1 MSSLGY
7 QAVYRLLNE
16 RDRCVAER
24 FFLPEGPELSLSM
37 QEGKGILSLESLSP
51 LQSFDLIAFSLS
63 FEHDYQNILKMLDL
77 ARIPFLAEERDERHP
92 LVMAGGVTT
101 FLNPEPLAP
110 FFDFFLVGEAEPVLE
125 PFLDLL
131 EGLVQSRASRKE
143 TLRRLAREIPSIY
156 VPSFYRLEY
165 HRDGTIA
172 ARIPLED
179 AARERI
185 EVARLKSPLRSS
197 PAVSIIQTPE
207 AEFADRT
214 LIELG
219 RGCGRSCRFCA
230 AGYVYRPPRDYETA
244 EVLTSIKRDEEK
256 RFGILA
262 PSIADVHGVDEVT
275 QAILDCG
282 GSFSLS
288 SLRAD
293 ALTPG
298 MIDRLKQSGQKTM
311 TIAPEAGSERLR
323 QVINKHLSE
332 EEILRAVRMIAAA
345 GEFAIKLYFL
355 IGLPTET
362 REDVEAILELLK
374 HMKHGLVKESATR
387 GTIGQLRL
395 SINCFIPKSFTP
407 FQWVPME
414 EVESL
419 KEKQKWLK
427 KTLIREGGIKVT
439 FDVAKWAYVQ
449 ALLSLGDRRAGASSE
464 TRP

>member
-1 MSSLGY
+1 MPQRIASLYRERLSREKGTIKKDWGGRVSIALCYPNAYRIGMSSLGY

-24 FFLPEGPELSLSM
+24 CFLPEGPELTLSM

-77 ARIPFLAEERDERHP
+77 SRIPFVAEERDERHP

-110 FFDFFLVGEAEPVLE
+110 FFDFFLVGEVEPVLE

-143 TLRRLAREIPSIY
+143 TLRRLTREIPSIY

-179 AARERI
+179 DARERI

-230 AGYVYRPPRDYETA
+230 AGYVYRPPGTTRPRRSSHPSSEMR
-244 EVLTSIKRDEEK
+244 KRD
-256 RFGILA
+256 
-262 PSIADVHGVDEVT
+262 S
-275 QAILDCG
+275 
-282 GSFSLS
+282 GSS
-288 SLRAD
+288 
-293 ALTPG
+293 PH
-298 MIDRLKQSGQKTM
+298 
-311 TIAPEAGSERLR
+311 P
-323 QVINKHLSE
+323 
-332 EEILRAVRMIAAA
+332 
-345 GEFAIKLYFL
+345 
-355 IGLPTET
+355 LPTYTVWT
-362 REDVEAILELLK
+362 R
-374 HMKHGLVKESATR
+374 
-387 GTIGQLRL
+387 
-395 SINCFIPKSFTP
+395 
-407 FQWVPME
+407 
-414 EVESL
+414 
-419 KEKQKWLK
+419 
-427 KTLIREGGIKVT
+427 
-439 FDVAKWAYVQ
+439 
-449 ALLSLGDRRAGASSE
+449 
-464 TRP
+464 